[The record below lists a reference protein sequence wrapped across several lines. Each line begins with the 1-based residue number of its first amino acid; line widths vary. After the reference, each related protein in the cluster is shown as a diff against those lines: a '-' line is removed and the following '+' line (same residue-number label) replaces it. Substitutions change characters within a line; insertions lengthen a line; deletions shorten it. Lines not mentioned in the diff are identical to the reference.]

1 MSNRST
7 ILKNTFYH
15 SEFED
20 KRKLL
25 ELKEKQ
31 NIKISLAFPTLNEEQ
46 TIGKEILVLKTELM
60 DRYPLVDELAII
72 DSGSTDR
79 TREVAAQFGAE
90 VFLSSEILKQ
100 YGSFKGKGENLW
112 KSLFVLRGDIIVWI
126 DADISNIAPKFLYGL
141 VGPLLYYDHLSYV
154 KAFYERPMKSVTGI
168 SPSGGGRVTEIL
180 VRPLFSLFY
189 PELAHLVQ
197 PLSGEYAGRRSLLER
212 LPFSVGYGVEVGHLI
227 DIYHTS
233 GIHSIGQVDL
243 DRRVHRNQP
252 VQALSRMAFGI
263 LNTFINRLKKYNEV
277 NFMKELNKFHIAL
290 SVVDSEHNVIETEIS
305 TSERPPMVEIQE
317 YRDKFYASS
326 K

>member
-1 MSNRST
+1 MTDRST
-7 ILKNTFYH
+7 ILQNTFH
-15 SEFED
+15 NTVFEN
-20 KRKLL
+20 KRKLV
-25 ELKEKQ
+25 ELKENQ
-31 NIKISLAFPTLNEEQ
+31 NIRISLAFPTLNEER

-79 TREVAAQFGAE
+79 TCEVAAQLGAE

-100 YGSFKGKGENLW
+100 YGSFRGKGENLW
-112 KSLFVLRGDIIVWI
+112 KSLFVLKGDIIVWI

-141 VGPLLYYDHLSYV
+141 IGPLLYYNYLAYV
-154 KAFYERPMKSVTGI
+154 KAFYERPIKSITEI

-189 PELAHLVQ
+189 PELAHLIQ

-212 LPFSVGYGVEVGHLI
+212 LPFSVGYGVEIGHLI

-233 GIHSIGQVDL
+233 GIQSIGQVDL
-243 DRRVHRNQP
+243 DRRIHRNQP
-252 VQALSRMAFGI
+252 VQALSKMAFGI
-263 LNTFINRLKKYNEV
+263 LNTFINRLEKYNEV

-290 SVVDSEHNVIETEIS
+290 SVVDSEHSVIETEIS
-305 TSERPPMVEIQE
+305 TGERPPMVEIPE
-317 YRDKFYASS
+317 YRDKFY
-326 K
+326 KNR